1 MIAPMTLSQQDQLVL
16 AMLRKAAE
24 KYAPTA
30 DWNFVEAQVV
40 AAGGVQ
46 NVQGY
51 AKEIAAR
58 VARLA
63 KADGYLMGMPFN
75 PQPEVEVE
83 YETEDEGEVESE
95 APTEETPDSPLVKA
109 LTEVL
114 ADAVVFY
121 FQAHGAHWNVR
132 GGDFSQYHAL
142 YAAIYEDVYGSI
154 DPIAENIRKIGG
166 FAPFSLRDMALM
178 TSIPEMNTSDD
189 PMSLSAALLA
199 SNLQMIVCLQ
209 EAFDA
214 ATEENQQGIANF
226 IAERIDAHQKWSWQ
240 LRMSIDSVGKAAAM
254 KTEDGQQYPAAA
266 FAYVPDPE
274 MPSTWKLRL
283 WDSPDAKETRRQVG
297 MAVAAM
303 GKGFR
308 GNKVQIPSE
317 DMGSVKA
324 KVKAAWK
331 KVNPDLTDDDMPAIL
346 KG

>member
-1 MIAPMTLSQQDQLVL
+1 MIAPMTLPQQDQLVL

-30 DWNFVEAQVV
+30 DWNFIEAQIV

-46 NVQGY
+46 KASGY
-51 AKEIAAR
+51 AKEITQR

-75 PQPEVEVE
+75 PQAEP
-83 YETEDEGEVESE
+83 EDEATEGEMEAP
-95 APTEETPDSPLVKA
+95 APTEETPNSPLVGA

-114 ADAVVFY
+114 ADAVTFY

-142 YAAIYEDVYGSI
+142 YEAIYEDVYGSI
-154 DPIAENIRKIGG
+154 DSIAENIRKIGG
-166 FAPFSLRDMALM
+166 FAPFSLRDFALR
-178 TSIPEMNTSDD
+178 TSIPDMNTSDD
-189 PMSLSAALLA
+189 PMSLSSALLE
-199 SNLQMIVCLQ
+199 SNLQMIVCLS
-209 EAFDA
+209 EAFDE

-226 IAERIDAHQKWSWQ
+226 LAERIDAHQKWSWQ
-240 LRMSIDSVGKAAAM
+240 LRMSIDSVGKAAAS
-254 KTEDGQQYPAAA
+254 KTEDGQSYPASA

-297 MAVAAM
+297 MAVAAL

-308 GNKVQIPSE
+308 GNKVEIPSE
-317 DMGSVKA
+317 DMSSVKT